1 VPNAARAWTRPARRW
16 ALRVLW
22 VTLPLTAGTAAS
34 DALDTWAEAPRI
46 VAIVLLW
53 LAWGAGVVALLAP
66 RPIGLT
72 ALRTIAPTFVVLA
85 VVAAL
90 TGSADALAAWGAVL
104 ATIVTAVLVSDSEI
118 AIAAANG
125 VAYGDEERFPLRT
138 PPALF
143 LAPLPLARA
152 ALVAGIVA
160 GPLLLADDQVVAGVV
175 ALVVGVPLVVVA
187 ARAVH
192 SLSRRWVILVPA
204 GVVVLDPLTLA
215 DPTLFVRRHVR
226 ALRAI
231 DGVTTPGP
239 GHLDL
244 RLGATLSTVELVLD
258 GDTDLVRASRGR
270 KGGRTVVAGGLLV
283 AVVRRDDLLT
293 TAASRRVRV
302 EVR

>member
-1 VPNAARAWTRPARRW
+1 
-16 ALRVLW
+16 
-22 VTLPLTAGTAAS
+22 VTLPITAGTAAT
-34 DALDTWAEAPRI
+34 DALDSWADAPRV

-53 LAWGAGVVALLAP
+53 LAWGVGVVALLAP

-90 TGSADALAAWGAVL
+90 TGAAGDDLAAWGAVV
-104 ATIVTAVLVSDSEI
+104 ATFITAIFVSDSEI
-118 AIAAANG
+118 AVAAANG
-125 VAYGDEERFPLRT
+125 IAYGDEERFPLRT

-152 ALVAGIVA
+152 ALVAGVSA
-160 GPLLLADDQVVAGVV
+160 GPLLLADGQVVAGVA
-175 ALVVGVPLVVVA
+175 ALLVGAPIVVVA

-192 SLSRRWVILVPA
+192 GLSRRWVILVPA

-226 ALRAI
+226 ALRAV
-231 DGVTTPGP
+231 DGGAPVGE
-239 GHLDL
+239 GGLDL
-244 RLGATLSTVELVLD
+244 RLGATLSSVELVLD
-258 GDTDLVRASRGR
+258 GDTDLVRSSRGR
-270 KGGRTVVAGGLLV
+270 KGGRTVVATALLV

-302 EVR
+302 EVRERAGQATAMPPPSSASPS